1 MREIKFRAWDDKDKK
16 WLLGYE
22 LQNLGGFSMFGEVM
36 AFGEWTRLLSSYNL
50 DDWKYIKI
58 MQFTGLLDKNGKE
71 IYEGD
76 ICKTYTIG
84 EPSELLDTVVF
95 DDGSFV
101 FQCDYKLSIELRG
114 FKQDYIEI
122 IGNIY
127 ENPELLK

>member
-1 MREIKFRAWDDKDKK
+1 MREYKFRAFHKGAKEMLFGANENIFRWKAEVQPV
-16 WLLGYE
+16 E
-22 LQNLGGFSMFGEVM
+22 L
-36 AFGEWTRLLSSYNL
+36 
-50 DDWKYIKI
+50 
-58 MQFTGLLDKNGKE
+58 MQFTGRKDKNGKE